1 VSEPIARVHFA
12 EYIRFPNPM
21 SRQQYVN
28 AKDCNLSEVER
39 GVLVHHRAKGWRML
53 VPWTH
58 VGSVHYAMPAAKPEA
73 KRPAKPLVKA

>member
-1 VSEPIARVHFA
+1 VSEPIEIVHFD

-58 VGSVHYAMPAAKPEA
+58 VGSVHYAPPPAKPEGP
-73 KRPAKPLVKA
+73 KTKKAERR